1 MADLLTGI
9 RVLYVEDD
17 DDTREVWEQSFSH
30 LGARVTSVSSARA
43 ALDAVGDADIVVTD
57 FLLPS
62 EDGVWL
68 LEQVNRQSRPV
79 PVIAV
84 SGFAE
89 AHIPRLAR
97 APFARIL
104 LKPVDSL
111 EVAHV
116 ILDVVRGASDQ
127 RRSP

>member
-1 MADLLTGI
+1 MAELLSGI
-9 RVLYVEDD
+9 RIVYVEDD
-17 DDTREVWEQSFSH
+17 DDTREVWEETLRH
-30 LGARVTSVSSARA
+30 MGATVTSVRSARD
-43 ALDAVGDADIVVTD
+43 ALDAIAQADIVVTD

-68 LEQVNRQSRPV
+68 LEQINQRPRPV

-89 AHIPRLAR
+89 VHIPRLAE
-97 APFARIL
+97 APFARTL

-111 EVAHV
+111 EVAYI
-116 ILDVVRGASDQ
+116 ILDVVGGAS
-127 RRSP
+127 RPR

>member
-1 MADLLTGI
+1 MSELLAGI
-9 RVLYVEDD
+9 RILYVEDD
-17 DDTREVWEQSFSH
+17 DDTREVWEHALSH
-30 LGARVTSVSSARA
+30 LGATVTSASSARE
-43 ALDAVGDADIVVTD
+43 ALHMVPEADVVVTD

-68 LEQVNRQSRPV
+68 LEQVNQQLRPV

-89 AHIPRLAR
+89 VHIARLAQ

-111 EVAHV
+111 EVAHI
-116 ILDVVRGASDQ
+116 ILDVVRDASRQ
-127 RRSP
+127 R

>member
-1 MADLLTGI
+1 MAELLTGI
-9 RVLYVEDD
+9 RILYVEDD
-17 DDTREVWEQSFSH
+17 DDTREVWEQALSH
-30 LGARVTSVSSARA
+30 LGARVTSASSARA
-43 ALDAVGDADIVVTD
+43 ALDAVADADVVITD

-68 LEQVNRQSRPV
+68 LEQVNRQPRSV

-89 AHIPRLAR
+89 AHSPRLAQ

-111 EVAHV
+111 EVAHI
-116 ILDVVRGASDQ
+116 ILDVVRGTSRQ
-127 RRSP
+127 G